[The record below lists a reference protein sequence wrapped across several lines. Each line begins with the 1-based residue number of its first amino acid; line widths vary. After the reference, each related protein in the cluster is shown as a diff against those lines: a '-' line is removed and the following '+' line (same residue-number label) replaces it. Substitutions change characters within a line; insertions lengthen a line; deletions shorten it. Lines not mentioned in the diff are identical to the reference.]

1 MHAKQAGTVEARQER
16 TLRRRRLA
24 GEQQAASE
32 ALEQQ
37 SKLDTLL
44 ASLYKQSAEERRI
57 AERLAQLRRE
67 EEVLEQNRAQRL
79 RQYDERRERDWE
91 EALARE
97 RQLMDAMKVRA
108 TVVALPCAPASN
120 SLLLCL
126 LRWPRHAGT
135 YVHGVVALG
144 V

>member
-1 MHAKQAGTVEARQER
+1 MHAKQASMLAAQQER

-24 GEQQAASE
+24 GDQQAASE

-44 ASLYKQSAEERRI
+44 ASLYKQSAEERRV

-67 EEVLEQNRAQRL
+67 EEVLVQNRTQRM
-79 RQYDERRERDWE
+79 RQYGERRERDWE

-97 RQLMDAMKVRA
+97 RQLMHAMKVRHA
-108 TVVALPCAPASN
+108 CSGPAALAAHCRSLYGHAS
-120 SLLLCL
+120 
-126 LRWPRHAGT
+126 LRKRTADN
-135 YVHGVVALG
+135 A
-144 V
+144 